1 MASSLFFLLFYLLF
15 VDIFFP
21 ILYVDALLRLII
33 QQTTAEVEVMLSAI
47 GVYSMNDRL
56 YAVSATTLV
65 GVITTVKHCGE
76 TVNRRTASGLEVGA
90 EGTGVG
96 QWLVLR
102 HLVPPA
108 VALQDVGWLLLIV
121 ERGVVNGDGAAL
133 ELVGGVVDDGGACR
147 LVLLHTAALTVNGSS
162 AFAHYYIIRLVGL
175 DLSAFHFAEGDG
187 GHALDVFYLRRGIYL
202 GLAVFVELKRPGE
215 G

>member
-1 MASSLFFLLFYLLF
+1 M
-15 VDIFFP
+15 FFP
-21 ILYVDALLRLII
+21 VLYVDALLRLII
-33 QQTTAEVEVMLSAI
+33 QQTTAEVEVMLSAVVVD
-47 GVYSMNDRL
+47 GADDGL
-56 YAVSATTLV
+56 DGVSATTLV
-65 GVITTVKHCGE
+65 GVVVAAEHHGKAAGICVTIG
-76 TVNRRTASGLEVGA
+76 GLEVGA
-90 EGTGVG
+90 EGTDVG

-108 VALQDVGWLLLIV
+108 VALQDVCGLAAVV
-121 ERGVVNGDGAAL
+121 ERGVVDGDGAAL
-133 ELVGGVVDDGGACR
+133 ELVGGVVDDGAACC

-162 AFAHYYIIRLVGL
+162 ACAHYDIIRLVGL